1 MLKEDK
7 NQNIVK
13 ENLPVLKKVNPG
25 NIYHNTLNTNN
36 ETAEFQK
43 LYMFPE
49 VGKVNCKPFSNSNIF
64 IYLLLLYFR
73 RCLHYS
79 FLA

>member
-13 ENLPVLKKVNPG
+13 ENVPVLKRSTLG
-25 NIYHNTLNTNN
+25 IYHNTLNTNN

-43 LYMFPE
+43 LYI
-49 VGKVNCKPFSNSNIF
+49 FSEMEKG
-64 IYLLLLYFR
+64 
-73 RCLHYS
+73 
-79 FLA
+79 